1 MSIGCAGKLAGNG
14 VDMRVLKG
22 TLPEP
27 IRQGLPSNATFV
39 PAESQTFFQ
48 EVSMPEVSIQDMS
61 VRPKVG

>member
-27 IRQGLPSNATFV
+27 IRQGLPNNATFV
-39 PAESQTFFQ
+39 PAESQT
-48 EVSMPEVSIQDMS
+48 SMPEVSLQDLG

>member
-27 IRQGLPSNATFV
+27 IRQGLPNNATFV
-39 PAESQTFFQ
+39 PTESQTSMPEAF
-48 EVSMPEVSIQDMS
+48 MPEVSIQDLT

>member
-27 IRQGLPSNATFV
+27 IRQGLPNNATFV
-39 PAESQTFFQ
+39 PTDSQTYSP
-48 EVSMPEVSIQDMS
+48 EVSMPEVSIQDLI
-61 VRPKVG
+61 VHPKVG

>member
-27 IRQGLPSNATFV
+27 IRQGLPNNATFV
-39 PAESQTFFQ
+39 PAESQTFLP
-48 EVSMPEVSIQDMS
+48 EVSMPDVSIQDLS

>member
-27 IRQGLPSNATFV
+27 IRQGLPNNATFV
-39 PAESQTFFQ
+39 PAESQT
-48 EVSMPEVSIQDMS
+48 SMPEVSLQDLS